1 MDTLI
6 ARSWRGVIGGI
17 GANRSPVKVR
27 LDGRAVSPFDAGR
40 DFRAVVLTF
49 AAADLGGMA
58 IDQ

>member
-1 MDTLI
+1 MI